1 MFLPVRSTQAQ
12 PLHLLLAA
20 LLLGSSACGS
30 CAGDPVPFGLDAS
43 AHGDD
48 PDAPPTEARRAPP
61 QVLPANTQRVA
72 IEGATLDVA
81 NLNANGGALRAVWPM
96 DVDGDGDLD
105 TLLLWTR
112 DRSAQLSFAR
122 RQGDSFE
129 APIALGLEL
138 SVPEP
143 APKAADPAALPS
155 AEPPVPELCTL
166 EAPQFAEL
174 GPLRAS
180 ARFSLSCGA
189 DTASRLAI
197 VDLGRTP
204 RGSLSLTAS
213 GGLTMQAEPQLA
225 DADEDGHDDLT
236 VALTLGG
243 GGLPQ
248 STISLRWFDRPA
260 GLARDAEEPEA
271 ALITAAEAAEARLAS
286 DPAGAGTA
294 AAAVLGLERALCTA
308 SPGPHLR
315 VGGTPLPC
323 GPSAGAGLA
332 LVVRIAAL
340 ARQGKLAEAS
350 LLEREVSDA
359 RYRLGPKGRRTLA
372 SAFRAPA
379 APASLRRRVV
389 GEVAGADGA
398 ASVLTT
404 LGFLPDG
411 RLAVR
416 AGMARVYDLGVDP
429 PMATPLVDD
438 APPVRSPDGRLAVR
452 DIHHSCRGY
461 VASVL
466 AASLAHPGPAV
477 MPGQDV
483 LLQTAPPPEGVSC
496 DPLPQSMLDD
506 NGGFEALG
514 WAPQGLVIAHAGS
527 LMLVPLTATGQAA
540 GDPMPLPDDA
550 PLPAPLNGATISA
563 NGSRWVEP
571 SPHGVILHQRGSAP
585 AERLLPRGA
594 DDEPAPRAVAIS
606 PDGRRIAYLAGA
618 HLVVLEGF

>member
-1 MFLPVRSTQAQ
+1 
-12 PLHLLLAA
+12 
-20 LLLGSSACGS
+20 
-30 CAGDPVPFGLDAS
+30 
-43 AHGDD
+43 
-48 PDAPPTEARRAPP
+48 
-61 QVLPANTQRVA
+61 
-72 IEGATLDVA
+72 
-81 NLNANGGALRAVWPM
+81 
-96 DVDGDGDLD
+96 
-105 TLLLWTR
+105 
-112 DRSAQLSFAR
+112 
-122 RQGDSFE
+122 
-129 APIALGLEL
+129 
-138 SVPEP
+138 
-143 APKAADPAALPS
+143 
-155 AEPPVPELCTL
+155 
-166 EAPQFAEL
+166 
-174 GPLRAS
+174 
-180 ARFSLSCGA
+180 
-189 DTASRLAI
+189 
-197 VDLGRTP
+197 
-204 RGSLSLTAS
+204 
-213 GGLTMQAEPQLA
+213 
-225 DADEDGHDDLT
+225 
-236 VALTLGG
+236 
-243 GGLPQ
+243 
-248 STISLRWFDRPA
+248 
-260 GLARDAEEPEA
+260 
-271 ALITAAEAAEARLAS
+271 
-286 DPAGAGTA
+286 
-294 AAAVLGLERALCTA
+294 VLGLERALCTA

-483 LLQTAPPPEGVSC
+483 LLQAAPPPEGLSC